1 MTVLATTHP
10 TLLDVATREDPD
22 GKIAQVVEI
31 LNQTNEILED
41 AVWVEGNLP
50 TGHKTT
56 VRTGI
61 PTPTWRKLN
70 YGVLPTKSH
79 TAQVTDT
86 VGNLEA
92 YAEVDKD
99 LADLNGNTDA
109 WRLSEDKAHIEGMNQ
124 EMAQT
129 LFYGNDLL
137 EEAEFTGF
145 SARFNSLSAASADNI
160 VRPAAGVDGNDNSSI
175 WLIVWAP
182 ETVHMIYPKG
192 LPTGL
197 TVTDKG
203 QVTLENAPAGPS
215 GGRMEA
221 YRTHYKWAAGLTVRD
236 WRYVVRIQFNQED
249 LTANAATGPDLLDLM
264 TEAVERIPSL
274 GMGRAAFY
282 ANRRTT
288 TFLRKQIKAGAVN
301 TLTQEQVAGRGGG
314 TLLRFDGIPVRR
326 VDSLLKTEAAIA

>member
-10 TLLDVATREDPD
+10 TLLDVATRSDPD
-22 GKIAQVVEI
+22 GKISQIVEI

-79 TAQVTDT
+79 TAQITDT

-109 WRLSEDKAHIEGMNQ
+109 WRLSEDKAHIEGMNV
-124 EMAQT
+124 ELAQT

-145 SARFNSLSAASADNI
+145 SARFNSASAASADNI
-160 VRPAAGVDGNDNSSI
+160 VRQQGLEGNDNSSI
-175 WLIVWAP
+175 WLVVWAP

-197 TVTDKG
+197 QVTDKG
-203 QVTLENAPAGPS
+203 QVTLESAVAGPV

-221 YRTHYKWAAGLTVRD
+221 YRTHYKWGAGLTVRD
-236 WRYVVRIQFNQED
+236 WRYVVRIQYNQED
-249 LTANAATGPDLLDLM
+249 LTKDASTGPDLIDLM
-264 TEAVERIPSL
+264 TEAVERLPSI
-274 GMGRAAFY
+274 GMGRPAFY
-282 ANRRTT
+282 MNRRTR
-288 TFLRKQIKAGAVN
+288 TFLRKQIKNQAIN
-301 TLTQEQVAGRGGG
+301 TLTMDQVAGKRV
-314 TLLRFDGIPVRR
+314 LAFDDIPVRR
-326 VDSLLKTEAAIA
+326 VDTLLSTEAAIV

>member
-22 GKIAQVVEI
+22 GKIAHVVEI

-79 TAQVTDT
+79 TAQITDT

-99 LADLNGNTDA
+99 LADLNGNTEA
-109 WRLSEDKAHIEGMNQ
+109 WRLSEDKAHIEGMNV

-129 LFYGNDLL
+129 LFYGNDLID
-137 EEAEFTGF
+137 EAEFTGF
-145 SARFNSLSAASADNI
+145 SARFNSLSAQSADNI
-160 VRPAAGVDGNDNSSI
+160 VTQSGLDGNDNSSI
-175 WLIVWAP
+175 WLVVWAP

-192 LPTGL
+192 IATGL
-197 TVTDKG
+197 QVHDKG
-203 QVTLENAPAGPS
+203 QVTLENAVAGPT

-236 WRYVVRIQFNQED
+236 WRYVVRIQYNQED
-249 LTANAATGPDLLDLM
+249 LTKDAATGPDLIDLM
-264 TEAVERIPSL
+264 TEAVERLPSI
-274 GMGRAAFY
+274 GMGRPAFY
-282 ANRRTT
+282 MNRRTR
-288 TFLRKQIKAGAVN
+288 TFLRKQIKNAATN
-301 TLTQEQVAGRGGG
+301 TLTMDQVAGKRV
-314 TLLRFDGIPVRR
+314 LAFDDIPVRR
-326 VDSLLKTEAAIA
+326 VDTLLSTEAAVS

>member
-10 TLLDVATREDPD
+10 TLIDIATREDPD

-31 LNQTNEILED
+31 LNQTNEILDD

-99 LADLNGNTDA
+99 LADLNGNTEA

-124 EMAQT
+124 ELAQT

-145 SARFNSLSAASADNI
+145 SARFNSTAAQSNDNI
-160 VRPAAGVDGNDNSSI
+160 VRQAGLDGNDNSSI

-192 LPTGL
+192 LATGL
-197 TVTDKG
+197 QVHDKG

-236 WRYVVRIQFNQED
+236 WRYVVRIQYNQED
-249 LTANAATGPDLLDLM
+249 LTKDASTGPDLLDLM

-282 ANRRTT
+282 MNRRTA
-288 TFLRKQIKAGAVN
+288 TFLRKQVKAGAVN
-301 TLTQEQVAGRGGG
+301 TLTQDQVAGRGRV
-314 TLLRFDGIPVRR
+314 THFDGIPIRR
-326 VDSLLKTEAAIA
+326 VDQLLKTEAAIV

>member
-10 TLLDVATREDPD
+10 TLLDLATRQDPD
-22 GKIAQVVEI
+22 GKIGTVVEI
-31 LNQTNEILED
+31 LNQTNEILDD

-86 VGNLEA
+86 TGNLEA
-92 YAEVDKD
+92 YAEVDKQ
-99 LADLNGNTDA
+99 LADLNGNTQA
-109 WRLSEDKAHIEGMNQ
+109 WRLSEDRAHIEGMNV

-129 LFYGNDLL
+129 LFYGNDLVD
-137 EEAEFTGF
+137 EAEFTGF

-160 VRPAAGVDGNDNSSI
+160 VQQSGIDGSDNSSI
-175 WLIVWAP
+175 WLIVWGA
-182 ETVHMIYPKG
+182 ETVHMITPKG
-192 LPTGL
+192 LGTGL
-197 TVTDKG
+197 SVEDKG

-221 YRTHYKWAAGLTVRD
+221 YRTHYQWAAGLTVRD
-236 WRYVVRIQFNQED
+236 WRYVVRIQYNQED
-249 LTANAATGPDLLDLM
+249 LTKDAATGPDLLDLM
-264 TEAVERIPSL
+264 TDAVERIPSI
-274 GMGRAAFY
+274 GMGRPAFY
-282 ANRRTT
+282 MNRRTA
-288 TFLRKQIKAGAVN
+288 TFLRKQVKAGAVN
-301 TLTQEQVAGRGGG
+301 TLTQEQVAGRGQV
-314 TLLRFDGIPVRR
+314 TSFDGIPIRR
-326 VDSLLKTEAAIA
+326 VDQLLRTEAAIV